1 MKTSSS
7 KQLFTLLLMLAVC
20 ATTAYGQKPNG
31 QRRGG
36 ANTSASRS
44 RLSGMKI
51 IPYNR
56 MTDTFEDDIADSKE
70 GHLNE
75 IDLSYLVKVEVSGK
89 AGEYSD
95 RSVEITVREGNKVT
109 LTRSTMVGIFNEQG
123 KYFVPVWI
131 YMSPCSPTVIQ
142 ARLIG
147 QRPVSTIQKR
157 LLFQCGE

>member
-1 MKTSSS
+1 MKTSPSQ
-7 KQLFTLLLMLAVC
+7 QLFTLLLMLAVC
-20 ATTAYGQKPNG
+20 ATIAYGQKPTG
-31 QRRGG
+31 QRRRG
-36 ANTSASRS
+36 AKTSASPS

-95 RSVEITVREGNKVT
+95 RSVEITVREGNKLT
-109 LTRSTMVGIFNEQG
+109 LTRNTMVGIFNENG

-142 ARLIG
+142 ATLIG
-147 QRPVSTIQKR
+147 QRPASTIRKR